1 MHKFIIPV
9 AASLCAAAV
18 AVPAIAR
25 PPQPSSAGS
34 SIAIASVNGTA
45 TNAAS
50 TLSSTVQY
58 GSTMTFA
65 TNVQQLAG
73 WQYPM
78 VAVTCYQD
86 LNGDGVVDTSNT
98 SNEIVYSSL
107 DKPSATFDIGS
118 PYSIWGY
125 RGGGSAVCR
134 ADLDSYGF
142 KSGVEYV
149 QVLASTGNWNVSG

>member
-1 MHKFIIPV
+1 MRKFIIPV
-9 AASLCAAAV
+9 AVSLCAAAV

-34 SIAIASVNGTA
+34 SIAIASVNDTA

-50 TLSSTVQY
+50 TLSSTVSF

-65 TNVQQLAG
+65 TTVQQLAG
-73 WQYPM
+73 WQSPM

-86 LNGDGVVDTSNT
+86 LNGDGFVDTSDT
-98 SNEIVYSSL
+98 SNEIVYSQL
-107 DKPSATFDIGS
+107 NTPSATFSVGS
-118 PYSIWGY
+118 QYSIWGE

-134 ADLDSYGF
+134 ADLDSYGW
-142 KSGVEYV
+142 KAGVEYV
-149 QVLASTGNWNVSG
+149 QVLATTGNWAAG